1 MSRPRARLLLALI
14 LAAGAVLRFRGFL
27 WDEGHHLHP
36 DERFISMVEEKVTFP
51 GSLSAY
57 FDSAHSTLNPYNNGF
72 GSFVYG
78 TLPLALAKA
87 AGRLAGRTGY
97 DGTYLAGR
105 ALSALFDLV
114 TVWLVYRIARRF
126 AGRATALL
134 AAALLSFCAFSIQ
147 LSHFWTVDTFLTT
160 FTAAVLLGSVRIAQ
174 GRAGW
179 IEDAAIGVGLGLA
192 AACKITALALL
203 LPVGVAVLVR
213 ALPGIRAGGRSRARW
228 LLAAAIRLAVVAA
241 ATAITVRIA
250 FPTAFAGPSPLSFR
264 LDPRW
269 VKDLKSLA
277 SLTNSV
283 AGFPPSLQWAG
294 RTLLFPIRN
303 FVLEG
308 TGLFFGVASLASL
321 VWALAVSWR
330 SRRLALLPVALHT
343 LFVFLYHGLTLVK
356 TMRYFYPAYPAMAV
370 LAALGTAELAR
381 RAPARGIGRLLRL
394 TPALVL
400 AGTVLWALAFSAI
413 YGRTHTRVEASRW
426 IYDHVTPRSRFA
438 NESWDDGLPFPLPGH
453 DNALYSGPMLE
464 LWGPDNREKVGQIVK
479 TLAGTDWIAVTS
491 GRVYRNIT
499 RLPSVYP
506 MTTAYYRA
514 LFDGRLGFELA
525 ADFSS
530 YPSIGPLR
538 IPDDGAEEQFTVYDH
553 PRVLLFRKAPSY
565 SEQRV
570 RQLLLAALPRTPPT
584 IWDWEKLPRSKRA
597 VAPPVEPPRS
607 GGAVSVAPPLD
618 TEMGSI
624 PAALLWYLAIAA
636 VGAAAFPLCAVIFS
650 RLSDRGFGFARVVG
664 LVFAT
669 YGLGF
674 GVARGGL
681 SNGRP
686 AALLSVL
693 LLAAAGAA
701 VSFWKRAE
709 IRAFLRDN
717 RRALWQSEAVFA
729 AGFLFFLAIRALN
742 PEITWGEKPMDFS
755 ILNILVRTR
764 TMPPSDPW
772 FAGAPLGYYT
782 FGQQI
787 VALLTLLTGLS
798 TRYTFNLAFG
808 LLGGVLLQGAF
819 SLARTW
825 AGTLGGGIAGAAF
838 VGLFGNLAGLREWLT
853 VRRPQHQPLDWH
865 YFWATSRVVKD
876 TINEYPLWSL
886 LFADLHA
893 HVLAMPLLLLFAAQA
908 LQLVRVHA
916 DRAAL
921 TRTRVLAAGL
931 LGFFAAAE
939 ALTNA
944 WDAPLLS
951 GLLVLACL
959 VAALAGTAG
968 GPSSTGRAL
977 LALVVS
983 GGVALAAA
991 FPLWPPGGGL
1001 PAWGRNLDRGA
1012 SGIDAA
1018 TVFGLFFFI
1027 AAAWWL
1033 AAAADRWSWSPRR
1046 RTIVSVGGLTALALL
1061 AVRSADLFCL
1071 TGLVLFGV
1079 AFFLFPEK
1087 PEDRLACGFVGTAFF
1102 LILFA
1107 QRLYIYD
1114 RMNTYFKL
1122 YLECWLLLAL
1132 AAAVLSFRPAE
1143 RRGSFR
1149 RWPAAAK
1156 AALALLVGMALFT
1169 SVTVARGV
1177 LTDSRPTRKG
1187 KGGGPTLDG
1196 LRYLE
1201 STDPG
1206 EYRAVIWMRR
1216 TIRGTPVV
1224 LEAQGA
1230 SYQDFS
1236 RISMLTGLPT
1246 VLGWEY
1252 HVQQRGNPPE
1262 EIARRRSAVQAIY
1275 SNPGAEPIEGLL
1287 RQYHVGYVYVGPLE
1301 RRTYPRAGLAKFDA
1315 ARQLF
1320 TLVYENPQV
1329 RIYRVS
1335 GGDTE
1340 DVIVPKREEIPA
1352 AAEAAPAAE
1361 VVEPE
1366 ESPILSDT
1374 PAEGRPPF
1382 SDLKEP
1388 RDAAVDGRGRI
1399 WVADFG
1405 HSRLRLFDAEG
1416 GYLGGWGGRGDG
1428 NYQLREPCGVAVRGE
1443 DLFVADTWNGRVL
1456 SFTLA
1461 GAWKAAARGLY
1472 GPRGIAAAG
1481 DGTVW
1486 VTDTGNHRVVAYD
1499 TGLSQPR
1506 FVGRKGSEP
1515 GEFDSPVGIAT
1526 GPDGSVYVCDTG
1538 NQRIQVLSPEGAFRR
1553 SIAVERWKATD
1564 EPHVEVD
1571 DDGTIY
1577 VSEPSAGGLLELAPD
1592 GRILVRRD
1600 ADDAGQRFSN
1610 PTGVA
1615 LDRKNRILY
1624 VVNSGNSSIA
1634 KLKLSERKGR

>member
-1 MSRPRARLLLALI
+1 MSRQRARLLLALI
-14 LAAGAVLRFRGFL
+14 LAAGAVLRLRGFL

-57 FDSAHSTLNPYNNGF
+57 FDSARSTLNPYNNGF

-78 TLPLALAKA
+78 TLPMVLAKA
-87 AGRLAGRTGY
+87 AGKLAGKTGY
-97 DGTYLAGR
+97 DGTYMAGR
-105 ALSALFDLV
+105 ALSTLFDLLSV
-114 TVWLVYRIARRF
+114 FLVYRIARRF
-126 AGRATALL
+126 AARGTALL

-179 IEDAAIGVGLGLA
+179 LEDAAIGLGLGLA

-203 LPVGVAVLVR
+203 LPVGVAILVR
-213 ALPGIRAGGRSRARW
+213 ALPGVRAGGRSRVRW
-228 LLAAAIRLAVVAA
+228 LIAAGVRLAIVVAV
-241 ATAITVRIA
+241 TAITVRVA
-250 FPTAFAGPSPLSFR
+250 FPTAFAGPSPFSFR

-269 VKDLKSLA
+269 IKDLKGLA
-277 SLTNSV
+277 NLSNSV

-294 RTLLFPIRN
+294 RTLWFPIRN
-303 FVLEG
+303 YVLQG
-308 TGLFFGVASLASL
+308 AGLLFGLASLASL

-330 SRRLALLPVALHT
+330 SRRLALLPLALHT

-381 RAPARGIGRLLRL
+381 RAPARGAGRLLRL
-394 TPALVL
+394 TPVVVL

-413 YGRTHTRVEASRW
+413 YGRPHTRVEASRW
-426 IYDHVTPRSRFA
+426 IYDHVPPRSRMA

-453 DNALYSGPMLE
+453 DNGLYSGPMLE
-464 LWGPDNREKVGQIVK
+464 LWGPDNGEKVGQILK

-514 LFDGRLGFELA
+514 LFDGRLGFDLA
-525 ADFSS
+525 ADFTS

-538 IPDDGAEEQFTVYDH
+538 IPDDRAEEQFTVYDH
-553 PRVLLFRKAPSY
+553 PRVLLFRKSPSY
-565 SEQRV
+565 SEDRA
-570 RQLLLAALPRTPPT
+570 RKLLLAALPRTPPT
-584 IWDWEKLPRSKRA
+584 IWDWEKLPRGKRA
-597 VAPPVEPPRS
+597 VSPPVEPPAS
-607 GGAVSVAPPLD
+607 KGTSSVAPPVD
-618 TEMGSI
+618 AEMGSI
-624 PAALLWYLAIAA
+624 PAAILWYLAIAA

-650 RLSDRGFGFARVVG
+650 RLSDRGFGFARLAG

-669 YGLGF
+669 YGLNLA
-674 GVARGGL
+674 VARGGFT
-681 SNGRP
+681 NGRR
-686 AALLSVL
+686 AALSAVL
-693 LLAAAGAA
+693 LLAIAGAA
-701 VSFWKRAE
+701 AFFWKRGML
-709 IRAFLRDN
+709 RAFLREN
-717 RRALWQSEAVFA
+717 RRALWQSEAVFT
-729 AGFLFFLAIRALN
+729 AGFLFFLLIRALN

-764 TMPPSDPW
+764 TLPPSDPW

-819 SLARTW
+819 SIARTW
-825 AGTLGGGIAGAAF
+825 SGTLGGGIAGAAF
-838 VGLFGNLAGLREWLT
+838 VGLLGNLAGLREWLA

-865 YFWATSRVVKD
+865 YFWATSRVIKD

-921 TRTRVLAAGL
+921 ARTRLLAAAL

-944 WDAPLLS
+944 WDSPLLS

-959 VAALAGTAG
+959 VAALG
-968 GPSSTGRAL
+968 GAADGLSSAGRAL
-977 LALVVS
+977 LALAVA
-983 GGVALAAA
+983 GGVAFAAA
-991 FPLWPPGGGL
+991 SPLWPPGGGL
-1001 PAWGRNLDRGA
+1001 PGWGRNLDHGA
-1012 SGIDAA
+1012 SGLDVA
-1018 TVFGLFFFI
+1018 TVFGLFIFV

-1033 AAAADRWSWSPRR
+1033 AAAADRWAWRPGR
-1046 RTIVSVGGLTALALL
+1046 RTLVSITGVIGLVLLAL
-1061 AVRSADLFCL
+1061 RSADLFCL
-1071 TGLVLFGV
+1071 TGLALFAV

-1087 PEDRLACGFVGTAFF
+1087 AEDRLACGLVGTAFF

-1114 RMNTYFKL
+1114 RMNTFFKL
-1122 YLECWLLLAL
+1122 YLECWILLAV
-1132 AAAVLSFRPAE
+1132 ATAVLAFRPSE
-1143 RRGSFR
+1143 RRGSIR
-1149 RWPAAAK
+1149 RWPAATK
-1156 AALALLVGMALFT
+1156 AALALLAGMALFT

-1187 KGGGPTLDG
+1187 EGGKPTLDG

-1201 STDPG
+1201 KTDPG
-1206 EYRAVIWMRR
+1206 EYRAVLWMRR

-1275 SNPGAEPIEGLL
+1275 SNPGADSIEGLL

-1301 RRTYPRAGLAKFDA
+1301 RRTYPRTGLAKFDTA
-1315 ARQLF
+1315 KQLF
-1320 TLVYENPQV
+1320 ALAYENPQV

-1340 DVIVPKREEIPA
+1340 DVIEPKREELPTPA
-1352 AAEAAPAAE
+1352 AAAQSTE

-1374 PAEGRPPF
+1374 PAPGRPPF
-1382 SDLKEP
+1382 SELKEP
-1388 RDAAVDGRGRI
+1388 RDAAVDGQGRI

-1405 HSRLRLFDAEG
+1405 HSRLRLYDAEG
-1416 GYLGGWGGRGDG
+1416 GYLGGWGGRGNG
-1428 NYQLREPCGVAVRGE
+1428 NYQLREPCGVAVRGD
-1443 DLFVADTWNGRVL
+1443 DLLVADTWNGRIL
-1456 SFTLA
+1456 SFTVA
-1461 GAWKAAARGLY
+1461 GAWKAAASELY
-1472 GPRGIAAAG
+1472 GPRGVAASP

-1486 VTDTGNHRVVAYD
+1486 ATDTGNHRLVAYD
-1499 TGLSQPR
+1499 AGLAAPR

-1515 GEFDSPVGIAT
+1515 GEFDSPVGIVA
-1526 GPDGSVYVCDTG
+1526 GPEGALYVCDAG
-1538 NQRIQVLSPEGAFRR
+1538 NRRIQVLSPEGAFRR
-1553 SIAVERWKATD
+1553 AIPIERWKSTD

-1577 VSEPSAGGLLELAPD
+1577 ATEPSGNGLLELAPD
-1592 GRILVRRD
+1592 GRVLLRRD
-1600 ADDAGQRFSN
+1600 ADDAGQAFSN

-1624 VVNSGNSSIA
+1624 VVNSGNSSIV